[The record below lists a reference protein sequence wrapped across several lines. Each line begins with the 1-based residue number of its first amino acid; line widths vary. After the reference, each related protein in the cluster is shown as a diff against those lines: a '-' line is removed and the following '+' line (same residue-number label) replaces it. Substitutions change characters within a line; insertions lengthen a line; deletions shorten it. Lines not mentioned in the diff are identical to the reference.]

1 MKRKEQQI
9 CQKIYEENVE
19 RIQWYLRRRYSWL
32 EESDI
37 YDIMQDT
44 WKVMCE
50 HIWRGEV
57 NRNVG
62 RG

>member
-19 RIQWYLRRRYSWL
+19 RILWYLRRRYSWL

-37 YDIMQDT
+37 YDIM
-44 WKVMCE
+44 
-50 HIWRGEV
+50 
-57 NRNVG
+57 
-62 RG
+62 